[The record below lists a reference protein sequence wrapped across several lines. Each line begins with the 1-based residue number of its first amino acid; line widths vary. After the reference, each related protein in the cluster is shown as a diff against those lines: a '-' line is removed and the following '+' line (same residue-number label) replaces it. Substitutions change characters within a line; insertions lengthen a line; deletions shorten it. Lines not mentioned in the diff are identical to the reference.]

1 MSDLKLTISKNP
13 FKDLEKVT
21 KKAKSRALSRA
32 LPFAKKKIT
41 QVIKD
46 NYTVQTSAVKEA
58 MSVHKEDD
66 SAQIIIIGPPLGID
80 KFSYKPKY
88 DTTGATQR
96 SVRVSVKRNVQ
107 RTVGNG
113 FVWQGHVFRRVGD
126 ARRPVEKVTG
136 PAVPQLI
143 EDPQILD
150 EISEETQDYF
160 EERLQ
165 HELDYELSKNGNK

>member
-1 MSDLKLTISKNP
+1 MSDLKLTISENP

-41 QVIKD
+41 Q
-46 NYTVQTSAVKEA
+46 
-58 MSVHKEDD
+58 
-66 SAQIIIIGPPLGID
+66 IIIIGPPLGID

-96 SVRVSVKRNVQ
+96 PVRVSVKRNVQ